1 MLRRS
6 RGFPAGRASRWP
18 SRRWPGRRRGARSAG
33 AAAIRRSGGTPSAA
47 GPQSST
53 RTFSSNSDALG
64 GRTSTMSTA
73 KRGAPPTRRYCDA
86 SRAGRDASS
95 MHRRA
100 QVALHR
106 RAWERR
112 VVDADLGWFLLVS
125 TLTRRALGSSPDG
138 SVVLLAAFDER
149 DPRLHWCFD
158 RLADDGAA
166 THKRALHHRAS
177 HSRARVHDHGMKR
190 AVLSLGSDYDVGA
203 FVPLPVRHEVF
214 EASV

>member
-1 MLRRS
+1 MALAAVAGASAWCALCRGGGDSPKRRHSFGRGPAKQHAHVFLELRCAGGAYLHDVDGAHS
-6 RGFPAGRASRWP
+6 RQRTLEYCGRAATRP
-18 SRRWPGRRRGARSAG
+18 SDTSPHIGEARCTA
-33 AAAIRRSGGTPSAA
+33 
-47 GPQSST
+47 
-53 RTFSSNSDALG
+53 DA
-64 GRTSTMSTA
+64 T
-73 KRGAPPTRRYCDA
+73 
-86 SRAGRDASS
+86 
-95 MHRRA
+95 
-100 QVALHR
+100 VALHR